1 MCKFNDKDVE
11 RAIIKGAEYL
21 FLLQNNDGGI
31 KYENASTPCSGIW
44 VTAEA
49 LEFLLSSKNVP
60 ITAFN
65 KIAPML
71 DFIVRTQAHD
81 GSWSILPNEIGISD
95 IYNPSS
101 IATGHCIYALKL
113 AFVGNY
119 LGKNNQKIKKAI

>member
-11 RAIIKGAEYL
+11 RDIIKGAEYL

-60 ITAFN
+60 IT
-65 KIAPML
+65 
-71 DFIVRTQAHD
+71 FIVNAFL
-81 GSWSILPNEIGISD
+81 SLSIWWD
-95 IYNPSS
+95 I
-101 IATGHCIYALKL
+101 L
-113 AFVGNY
+113 
-119 LGKNNQKIKKAI
+119 